1 MFHLV
6 SNLNVL
12 SLVSVLL
19 LLLTGADAE
28 KRLYSNSL
36 VNCMK
41 NNSDII
47 PNYFNVTF
55 DALDRSITYDV
66 SLAAKIQG
74 KLKAH
79 ATVYAF
85 GFDIIHE
92 SIDLCSLNLKQFCPI
107 TPSQMEV
114 ESVEYISKNYVDMI
128 PDIAFTFPNLDAV
141 ARLIIT
147 NENNEILGCLQA
159 SFNNGKSVS
168 HEGAKWATA
177 VVAGLGLLVSAVLS
191 MFGNSASASRM
202 SAAAISL
209 FTYFQSVVIISM
221 ISVDEV
227 PPIANAWAEN
237 LAWSMGLIRITFMQ
251 DIFRWYVQA
260 TGGTPTQYLTAGV
273 KSILTQRSAQKIFH
287 SSFLRSV
294 GAFFLPSLFSSSPY
308 ASEISENSLMPRDP
322 NTNTELY
329 IPMDHVESNNY
340 LLVLRGINRLGY
352 DSNIEPSSIVCTGFT
367 FFVLCLYVLVGVF
380 FTYRYLSKALTKGK
394 RDSWISRKL
403 ERRTSWQPT
412 FKGIL
417 ARYIYIGYP
426 QLLILSLWEFTKVDS
441 GSVVT
446 IAVFFLIL
454 SVGAMAICC
463 FQVLRYGSRSIKEHG
478 NPAAILYG
486 NPEVL
491 SRYGFLY
498 TMLNARKYW
507 FCAVSLS
514 YVFVKALFV
523 SLSQSSGRTQAM
535 ALWIIDMFYLGLMC
549 HFLPYLDKFTNVLT
563 VFIQLITTINSFF
576 FTFFSG
582 IYNQPFRV
590 ASVMGLIFFIMNAAV
605 SLLLLIVILILA
617 LFSVFSKNPDARFA
631 QTKDDRT
638 SFQRKHRSLDE
649 DFTDSNELFEL
660 GRVAKEHDDNWATN
674 MYNLRDGDMLSS
686 SEHPGSPDLDGENKG
701 SDAQMVTN
709 ETGSDDSNK
718 KGLTN
723 LVGKLTRG
731 KSLLGLKRGKSTITL
746 PGPDNIVDSRANL
759 HDDTNPLSMGDTLE
773 VVSTGPHNP
782 IGQSEVTHKTLADT
796 DPFQSSNSISNTN
809 PFESTNAIPS
819 SHIRSESHISG
830 VTNGTAGGLSVYGE
844 RINPNDYLQ
853 EDSQQDFHKFGIGM
867 PTSSSHFDT
876 HPSATVEEESEGNTS
891 YYDDID
897 SDSEE
902 SDAAHRRFR

>member
-1 MFHLV
+1 M
-6 SNLNVL
+6 NLF

-55 DALDRSITYDV
+55 DAIDRSITYDI
-66 SLAAKIQG
+66 SLTAKIEG
-74 KLKAH
+74 NLKAY

-114 ESVEYISKNYVDMI
+114 ESVEHISQNYVNMI
-128 PDIAFTFPNLDAV
+128 PNIAFTFPNLDAV

-147 NENNEILGCLQA
+147 NEDNQLLGCLQA

-209 FTYFQSVVIISM
+209 FTYFQSVVIVTM

-251 DIFRWYVQA
+251 KIFRWYVQA

-273 KSILTQRSAQKIFH
+273 KSILTQRSVEKVFH
-287 SSFLRSV
+287 SSYLRSV
-294 GAFFLPSLFSSSPY
+294 AAFFLPSLFSSSPY
-308 ASEISENSLMPRDP
+308 ASEIAENSLVPRDSDTDS
-322 NTNTELY
+322 NFF
-329 IPMDHVESNNY
+329 IPMDHVQSNDY

-380 FTYRYLSKALTKGK
+380 FIYRYLSKALTKGK

-441 GSVVT
+441 GAVVT

-507 FCAVSLS
+507 FCAVSLT
-514 YVFVKALFV
+514 YVFVKAFFV

-549 HFLPYLDKFTNVLT
+549 HFLPYLDRFTNVLT
-563 VFIQLITTINSFF
+563 VFIQLITTINSFL

-582 IYNQPFRV
+582 IYNQPIRV
-590 ASVMGLIFFIMNAAV
+590 ASVMGLVFFIMNAAV

-631 QTKDDRT
+631 QTRDDRT
-638 SFQRKHRSLDE
+638 SFQRKHKSLDE
-649 DFTDSNELFEL
+649 DYTDSNELFEL

-686 SEHPGSPDLDGENKG
+686 NGERPGSPDLDGEFKD
-701 SDAQMVTN
+701 SDAQLVTN

-718 KGLTN
+718 KGLSN
-723 LVGKLTRG
+723 LVEKLTRG
-731 KSLLGLKRGKSTITL
+731 KSLLGLHRGKSTITL
-746 PGPDNIVDSRANL
+746 PESDNAMGSRINL
-759 HDDTNPLSMGDTLE
+759 HDDTGPLSMNNTLD
-773 VVSTGPHNP
+773 VVSTGPHLPVEQN
-782 IGQSEVTHKTLADT
+782 EATHNTLADT
-796 DPFQSSNSISNTN
+796 DPFLSSNSISNTN
-809 PFESTNAIPS
+809 PFESTNALPS
-819 SHIRSESHISG
+819 SHIRNESHISG

-844 RINPNDYLQ
+844 RINPNDYVH
-853 EDSQQDFHKFGIGM
+853 EDSQQDLHKIGIGM
-867 PTSSSHFDT
+867 PTGSSHLDT
-876 HPSATVEEESEGNTS
+876 HPSATVEEESEGDTS

-902 SDAAHRRFR
+902 SDAAHRRFK